1 MLLFFF
7 INLFSFFIILKISY
21 LFFNLKYYYPFRVAE
36 ISAFFINNLLALIVM
51 IYFFDLKIILLIL
64 FINSLL
70 SYTTYHIC
78 NMIQT
83 SPRTKILLDLYN
95 LKTITKAEYYN
106 LYTIENILD
115 YRLKRFASSKQ
126 IEINDKLIKLNIT
139 KNSFLNLVF
148 NIFKLMKFF

>member
-7 INLFSFFIILKISY
+7 INLISFFIILKISY
-21 LFFNLKYYYPFRVAE
+21 LYFNLKYYYPFRVAE
-36 ISAFFINNLLALIVM
+36 ISAFFINNFLALIIM
-51 IYFFDLKIILLIL
+51 IYFFELKIIVLIL

-70 SYTTYHIC
+70 SYAIYHIC

-95 LKTITKAEYYN
+95 LKTIIKAEYYN

-115 YRLKRFASSKQ
+115 FRLKRFISSQQ
-126 IEINDKLIKLNIT
+126 IEINDELVKLNTT